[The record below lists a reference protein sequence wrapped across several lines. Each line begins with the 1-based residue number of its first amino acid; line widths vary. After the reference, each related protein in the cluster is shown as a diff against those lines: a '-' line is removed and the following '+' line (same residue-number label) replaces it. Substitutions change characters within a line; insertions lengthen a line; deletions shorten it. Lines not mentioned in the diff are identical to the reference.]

1 MFDSL
6 RSRLIVSL
14 VSLLTILALASG
26 LATLNTMKKDS
37 EQQARQV
44 LRVAAN
50 VFLQALENR
59 ASQLTNSV
67 SILAS
72 DFGFRRAVAT
82 AEQETILSVLENH
95 GGRVHAD
102 LVLLLSPS
110 GDLLASTSSDLNN
123 DNVKPLFL
131 QSKSNQSG
139 TVNDILVLAGSSY
152 QLVLVPVKAPQTI
165 AWVGMG
171 FSLNKQLA
179 EQIKGITDLDISF
192 TTNSDKGNQTLH
204 STLDSK
210 TQQSLLP
217 LLPSLVDTHQQPFS
231 SNEDQ
236 FLSLALALDQQQ
248 LLWAVLHYPSSR
260 WQESYQQIR
269 QQLLVIFGLSLT
281 LALLLAFVIARS
293 ITQPLRLLSHFA
305 SQIGQ
310 GLNTKDLPA
319 AKGEIGLLGNTLQK
333 MQLDIRSREAE
344 LLYQAEHDS
353 LTALKNRGAAERKLT
368 ELLPSENVG
377 LLLLNIK
384 NFRHINDALGFA
396 NGDSLLQQMAQRL
409 HQLQP
414 APLLAA
420 RLGGDEFLLLYTQH
434 FTEEQ
439 LEQFTRQ
446 LHSGYLLADSPL
458 SLKVSVGAYNI
469 APGSVHANDAI
480 RRLDIALSH
489 AKQQPGLLAFYQ
501 QGQDESHQR
510 ELTIL
515 RDLPAALQQNQLF
528 VVYQPKVDLAQRS
541 CSSAEALIRWVHP
554 ELGFVP
560 PDEFIKLAEHSGNI
574 ALVTE
579 WMLNTVVA
587 QLALWYQQ
595 GKKITVAVNL
605 SAHDLTNPQLPADI
619 AALLKVHNLPPAVL
633 ALEVTEGAVMQDPKR
648 VIQILSQLRDMGI
661 ELAIDDFGT
670 GQSSLA
676 YLKQLPVHE
685 VKIDRAFIKDIE
697 HNQDD
702 ALIVSATT
710 QLAHSLGLKVTAEGL
725 ENLAGLAKLQQYQ
738 CDKVQGYFFS
748 KPLTAEH
755 FSEWLQ
761 HFGQHSQQWFEQEV
775 SE

>member
-139 TVNDILVLAGSSY
+139 TVNDIQVLAGSSY

-439 LEQFTRQ
+439 LEQFIRQ
-446 LHSGYLLADSPL
+446 LHTGYLLADSPL

-619 AALLKVHNLPPAVL
+619 AALLKVHKLPPAVL

-775 SE
+775 SK

>member
-6 RSRLIVSL
+6 RSRLVVSL
-14 VSLLTILALASG
+14 LSLLTILALASG

-37 EQQARQV
+37 EQQVQQV
-44 LRVAAN
+44 LKVATN
-50 VFLQALENR
+50 VFLQALDTR
-59 ASQLTNSV
+59 ASQLTSSV

-95 GGRVHAD
+95 GSRVNAD
-102 LVLLLSPS
+102 LVLLLSPA
-110 GDLLASTSSDLNN
+110 GDLLASTSAELNN
-123 DNVKPLFL
+123 DDVKPVFL
-131 QSKSNQSG
+131 QSKGKQSG
-139 TVNDILVLAGSSY
+139 TVNDILVLAGHSY
-152 QLVLVPVKAPQTI
+152 QFVLVPVKAPQTI

-171 FSLNKQLA
+171 FTLNQQLA
-179 EQIKGITDLDISF
+179 QQIKGITDLDISF
-192 TTNSDKGNQTLH
+192 TTNSDRGNQTLH
-204 STLDSK
+204 STLDLH

-217 LLPSLVDTHQQPFS
+217 LLPSLVETRQQPFS
-231 SNEDQ
+231 TNDDQ
-236 FLSLALALDQQQ
+236 FLSLALPLDQQH

-260 WQESYQQIR
+260 WQESYQEIR
-269 QQLLVIFGLSLT
+269 QQLLAIFGLSLT
-281 LALLLAFVIARS
+281 LALILAFVIARS
-293 ITQPLRLLSHFA
+293 ITQPLRLLSNFA
-305 SQIGQ
+305 GQIGQ
-310 GLNTKDLPA
+310 GHTTAALPA
-319 AKGEIGLLGNTLQK
+319 AKGEIGLLGHTLQK
-333 MQLDIRSREAE
+333 MQQDIRSREAE

-353 LTALKNRGAAERKLT
+353 LTGLKNRGAAERKLAD
-368 ELLPSENVG
+368 LLPSTDVG

-409 HQLQP
+409 QQLSP
-414 APLLAA
+414 PPVLAA
-420 RLGGDEFLLLYTQH
+420 RLGGDEFLLLYNQH
-434 FTEEQ
+434 FSAAQ
-439 LEQFTRQ
+439 LEQLKQQ
-446 LHSGYLLADSPL
+446 LHSGYLLADSAL
-458 SLKVSVGAYNI
+458 SLKVSIGAYNI
-469 APGSVHANDAI
+469 SPGSVHANDAI
-480 RRLDIALSH
+480 RRLDIALNH
-489 AKQQPGLLAFYQ
+489 AKDQPGLVAFYQ

-528 VVYQPKVDLAQRS
+528 VVYQPKVDLQQQS
-541 CSSAEALIRWVHP
+541 CCSAEALIRWVHP

-560 PDEFIKLAEHSGNI
+560 PDEFIQLAEHAGTI

-579 WMLNTVVA
+579 WMLSTVIA
-587 QLALWYQQ
+587 QLSVWYRQN
-595 GKKITVAVNL
+595 KTIKVAVNL
-605 SAHDLTNPQLPADI
+605 SAHDLTNPQLPDDI
-619 AALLKVHNLPPAVL
+619 AALLKLHHLPASVL
-633 ALEVTEGAVMQDPKR
+633 ALEVTEGAVMQDPKQ
-648 VIQILSQLRDMGI
+648 VIQILTRLRNMGI

-725 ENLAGLAKLQQYQ
+725 ENLAGLAKLRQYQ
-738 CDKVQGYFFS
+738 CDTVQGYFFS
-748 KPLTAEH
+748 KPLTSEL

-761 HFGQHSQQWFEQEV
+761 QFSEKSPEWFEQE
-775 SE
+775 STS

>member
-6 RSRLIVSL
+6 RSRLVISL

-26 LATLNTMKKDS
+26 FATLNTMKKDS

-50 VFLQALENR
+50 VFLQALDNR

-95 GGRVHAD
+95 GSRVHAD
-102 LVLLLSPS
+102 LVLLLSPG
-110 GDLLASTSSDLNN
+110 GDLMASTSAELTSN
-123 DNVKPLFL
+123 DVKPVFL
-131 QSKSNQSG
+131 QSKGSQST
-139 TVNDILVLAGSSY
+139 TVNDILVLAGNSY

-192 TTNSDKGNQTLH
+192 TTNSSKTNQTLH
-204 STLDSK
+204 STLDLD
-210 TQQSLLP
+210 TQQNLLP
-217 LLPSLVDTHQQPFS
+217 VLPRLVDTQQQPFS
-231 SNEDQ
+231 SNEGQ

-248 LLWAVLHYPSSR
+248 LLWAVLHYPSAR
-260 WQESYQQIR
+260 WQESYQKIR
-269 QQLLVIFGLSLT
+269 QQLLGIFGLSLT
-281 LALLLAFVIARS
+281 LALTLAFVIARS
-293 ITQPLRLLSHFA
+293 ITQPLRLLSNFA

-310 GLNTKDLPA
+310 GVTAAALPA

-333 MQLDIRSREAE
+333 MQMDIRTREAE

-353 LTALKNRGAAERKLT
+353 LTGLKNRGAAERKLA
-368 ELLPSENVG
+368 ELLPFEDVG

-384 NFRHINDALGFA
+384 DFRHINDALGFA

-409 HQLQP
+409 EQLIP
-414 APLLAA
+414 APLQVA
-420 RLGGDEFLLLYTQH
+420 RLGGDEFLLLYNQH
-434 FTEEQ
+434 LSTAQ
-439 LEQFTRQ
+439 LEDLKLQ

-469 APGSVHANDAI
+469 TPGTVHANDAI
-480 RRLDIALSH
+480 RRLDIALNY
-489 AKQQPGLLAFYQ
+489 AKKQPALLAFYQ

-515 RDLPAALQQNQLF
+515 RDLPTALQQNQLF
-528 VVYQPKVDLAQRS
+528 VVYQPKVELAQQN
-541 CSSAEALIRWVHP
+541 CSSAEALIRWIHP

-574 ALVTE
+574 ALVTQ
-579 WMLNTVVA
+579 WMLSTVVA

-595 GKKITVAVNL
+595 GKHIKVAVNL
-605 SAHDLTNPQLPADI
+605 SANDLTNSNLPQEI
-619 AALLKVHNLPPAVL
+619 AALLKLYHLPSSVL
-633 ALEVTEGAVMQDPKR
+633 ALEVTEGAVMQDPKQ
-648 VIQILSQLRDMGI
+648 VIQILTQLRDMGI

-710 QLAHSLGLKVTAEGL
+710 QLAHGLGLKVTAEGL
-725 ENLAGLAKLQQYQ
+725 ENLAGLAKLQQYS

-748 KPLTAEH
+748 KPLTSEQ
-755 FSEWLQ
+755 FSQWLEQ
-761 HFGQHSQQWFEQEV
+761 FANTKDQWFD
-775 SE
+775 SESNG

>member
-6 RSRLIVSL
+6 RSRLVVSL

-26 LATLNTMKKDS
+26 LATLNAMKKDS
-37 EQQARQV
+37 EQQAQQV
-44 LRVAAN
+44 LKVAAN

-59 ASQLTNSV
+59 ADQLTNSV

-82 AEQETILSVLENH
+82 AEQETVLSVLENH
-95 GGRVHAD
+95 GSRVNAD
-102 LVLLLSPS
+102 LVLLLSPE
-110 GDLLASTSSDLNN
+110 GDLLTSTSTDL
-123 DNVKPLFL
+123 DSTDLKHVFL
-131 QSKSNQSG
+131 QNKVNQSS
-139 TVNDILVLAGSSY
+139 TVNDILVLAGNSY
-152 QLVLVPVKAPQTI
+152 QLVLVAVKAPQTI

-171 FSLNKQLA
+171 FSLNRELA
-179 EQIKGITDLDISF
+179 EQIKGITGLDISF
-192 TTNSDKGNQTLH
+192 TTNSDRGNQTLH
-204 STLDSK
+204 STLHPSI
-210 TQQSLLP
+210 QQSLLP
-217 LLPSLVDTHQQPFS
+217 LLPNLADTKQLPFS

-236 FLSLALALDQQQ
+236 FLSLALTLDQQQ
-248 LLWAVLHYPSSR
+248 LLWAVLHYPSAR
-260 WQESYQQIR
+260 WLESYQQTR
-269 QQLLVIFGLSLT
+269 HQLLFIFGVSLT
-281 LALLLAFVIARS
+281 LALLLAFFIARS
-293 ITQPLRLLSHFA
+293 ISQPLRLLSDFA

-310 GLNTKDLPA
+310 GLNTTELPL
-319 AKGEIGLLGNTLQK
+319 AKGEIGVLGNTLQK

-344 LLYQAEHDS
+344 LLFQAEHDS
-353 LTALKNRGAAERKLT
+353 LTGLKNRGAAERKMA
-368 ELLPSENVG
+368 ELLSTEHVA

-409 HQLQP
+409 HQLSP
-414 APLLAA
+414 KPLLAA
-420 RLGGDEFLLLYTQH
+420 RLGGDEFLLLYSQYLSAM
-434 FTEEQ
+434 Q
-439 LEQFTRQ
+439 LEQLQQQ

-458 SLKVSVGAYNI
+458 SLKTSIGAYNI
-469 APGSVHANDAI
+469 EPGSVHANDAI

-515 RDLPAALQQNQLF
+515 RDLPGALQQNQLF
-528 VVYQPKVDLAQRS
+528 VMYQPKVDLRERK
-541 CSSAEALIRWVHP
+541 CSSAEALIRWIHP

-579 WMLNTVVA
+579 WILTTVVS

-595 GKKITVAVNL
+595 GRAITVAINL
-605 SAHDLTNPQLPADI
+605 SAHDLTNPQLPTHI
-619 AALLKVHNLPPAVL
+619 ATLLKRYQLPASVL
-633 ALEVTEGAVMQDPKR
+633 ALEVTEGAVMQDPKQ
-648 VIQILSQLRDMGI
+648 VIQILTELRAMGI

-725 ENLAGLAKLQQYQ
+725 ENFAGLALLQRYH

-761 HFGQHSQQWFEQEV
+761 QFSKQSPQWFEQEI
-775 SE
+775 SQ

>member
-131 QSKSNQSG
+131 QSKGNQSG

-439 LEQFTRQ
+439 LEQFARQ

-528 VVYQPKVDLAQRS
+528 VVYQPKVELAQRS
-541 CSSAEALIRWVHP
+541 CSSAEALIRWIHP

-619 AALLKVHNLPPAVL
+619 AALLKVHSLPPAVL

>member
-82 AEQETILSVLENH
+82 VEQETILSVLENH

-217 LLPSLVDTHQQPFS
+217 LLPSLVDTRQQPFS
-231 SNEDQ
+231 SNEDR

-310 GLNTKDLPA
+310 GVNTKDLPA

-353 LTALKNRGAAERKLT
+353 LTALKNRGAAERKLA

-439 LEQFTRQ
+439 LEQFIRQ
-446 LHSGYLLADSPL
+446 LHTGYLLADSPL

-702 ALIVSATT
+702 ALIVSATS

>member
-6 RSRLIVSL
+6 RSRLVISL
-14 VSLLTILALASG
+14 VSLLTVLALASG
-26 LATLNTMKKDS
+26 FATLNTMKKDS

-50 VFLQALENR
+50 VFLQALDNR

-102 LVLLLSPS
+102 LVLLLSPG
-110 GDLLASTSSDLNN
+110 GDLLASTSSDLTN
-123 DNVKPLFL
+123 DDVKPVFL
-131 QSKSNQSG
+131 QSKGSQSS
-139 TVNDILVLAGSSY
+139 TVNDILVLAGNSY

-192 TTNSDKGNQTLH
+192 TTNNSKTNQTLH
-204 STLDSK
+204 STLDSE
-210 TQQSLLP
+210 TQQNLLP
-217 LLPSLVDTHQQPFS
+217 LLPRLIDTQQQPFS
-231 SNEDQ
+231 TNEEQ

-248 LLWAVLHYPSSR
+248 LLWAVLHYPSAR
-260 WQESYQQIR
+260 WQESYQKIR

-281 LALLLAFVIARS
+281 LALILAFVIARS
-293 ITQPLRLLSHFA
+293 ITQPLRLLSNFA

-310 GLNTKDLPA
+310 GLTAADLPA
-319 AKGEIGLLGNTLQK
+319 AKGEIGVLGHTLQK
-333 MQLDIRSREAE
+333 MQLDIRTREAE

-353 LTALKNRGAAERKLT
+353 LTGLKNRGAAERTLA
-368 ELLPSENVG
+368 ELLPAEDVG
-377 LLLLNIK
+377 LVLLNIK
-384 NFRHINDALGFA
+384 DFRHINDSLGFA

-409 HQLQP
+409 EQLHPQ
-414 APLLAA
+414 PLLAA
-420 RLGGDEFLLLYTQH
+420 RLGGDEFLLLYNQH
-434 FTEEQ
+434 LSTTE
-439 LEQFTRQ
+439 LEDLKLQ

-458 SLKVSVGAYNI
+458 SLRVSVGAYNI
-469 APGSVHANDAI
+469 APGTVHANDAI
-480 RRLDIALSH
+480 RRLDIALNH
-489 AKQQPGLLAFYQ
+489 ARQQPALLAFYQ

-515 RDLPAALQQNQLF
+515 RDLPSALQQNQLF
-528 VVYQPKVDLAQRS
+528 VVYQPKVELDQRV
-541 CSSAEALIRWVHP
+541 CNSAEALIRWIHP

-574 ALVTE
+574 ALVTQ
-579 WMLNTVVA
+579 WMLKTVVA
-587 QLALWYQQ
+587 QLALWYQK
-595 GKKITVAVNL
+595 GREVKVAVNL
-605 SAHDLTNPQLPADI
+605 SANDLTNPNLPQEI
-619 AALLKVHNLPPAVL
+619 AALLQLYHLPSCVL
-633 ALEVTEGAVMQDPKR
+633 ALEVTEGAVMQDPKQ
-648 VIQILSQLRDMGI
+648 VIQILTQLRDMGI

-710 QLAHSLGLKVTAEGL
+710 QLAHGLGLKVTAEGL
-725 ENLAGLAKLQQYQ
+725 ENLAGLAKLQQYK

-748 KPLTAEH
+748 KPLTSEQ
-755 FSEWLQ
+755 FSQWLDK
-761 HFGQHSQQWFEQEV
+761 FATTKDQWFE
-775 SE
+775 SETNG

>member
-6 RSRLIVSL
+6 RSRLVISL
-14 VSLLTILALASG
+14 VSLLTVLALASG
-26 LATLNTMKKDS
+26 FATLNTMKKDS

-50 VFLQALENR
+50 VFLQALDNR

-102 LVLLLSPS
+102 LVLLLSPG
-110 GDLLASTSSDLNN
+110 GDLLASTSSDLTN
-123 DNVKPLFL
+123 DDVKPVFL
-131 QSKSNQSG
+131 QSKGSQSS
-139 TVNDILVLAGSSY
+139 TVNDILVLAGNSY

-192 TTNSDKGNQTLH
+192 TTNNSKTNQTLH
-204 STLDSK
+204 STLDSE
-210 TQQSLLP
+210 TQQNLLP
-217 LLPSLVDTHQQPFS
+217 LLPRLIDTQQQPFS
-231 SNEDQ
+231 TNEDQ

-248 LLWAVLHYPSSR
+248 LLWAVLHYPSAR
-260 WQESYQQIR
+260 WQESYQKIR

-281 LALLLAFVIARS
+281 LALILAFVIARS

-310 GLNTKDLPA
+310 GLTAAVLPA
-319 AKGEIGLLGNTLQK
+319 AKGEIGVLGHTLQK
-333 MQLDIRSREAE
+333 MQLDIRTREAE

-353 LTALKNRGAAERKLT
+353 LTGLKNRGAAERTLA
-368 ELLPSENVG
+368 ELLPSEDVG
-377 LLLLNIK
+377 LVLLNIK
-384 NFRHINDALGFA
+384 DFRHINDSLGFA

-409 HQLQP
+409 EQLHPQ
-414 APLLAA
+414 PLLAA
-420 RLGGDEFLLLYTQH
+420 RLGGDEFLLLYNQH
-434 FTEEQ
+434 LSTTE
-439 LEQFTRQ
+439 LEDLKLQ

-458 SLKVSVGAYNI
+458 SLRVSVGAYNI
-469 APGSVHANDAI
+469 APGTVHANDAI
-480 RRLDIALSH
+480 RRLDIALNH
-489 AKQQPGLLAFYQ
+489 AKQQPALLAFYQ

-515 RDLPAALQQNQLF
+515 RDLPSALQQNQLF
-528 VVYQPKVDLAQRS
+528 VVYQPKVELGQRS
-541 CSSAEALIRWVHP
+541 CSSAEALIRWIHP

-574 ALVTE
+574 ALVTQ
-579 WMLNTVVA
+579 WMLKTVVT

-595 GKKITVAVNL
+595 GKEVKVAVNL
-605 SAHDLTNPQLPADI
+605 SANDLTNPNLPREI
-619 AALLKVHNLPPAVL
+619 AALLKFHHLPSSVL
-633 ALEVTEGAVMQDPKR
+633 ALEVTEGAVMQDPKQ
-648 VIQILSQLRDMGI
+648 VIQILTQLRDMGI

-710 QLAHSLGLKVTAEGL
+710 QLAHGLGLKVTAEGL
-725 ENLAGLAKLQQYQ
+725 ENLAGLAKLQQYS

-748 KPLTAEH
+748 KPLTSEQ
-755 FSEWLQ
+755 FSQWLDK
-761 HFGQHSQQWFEQEV
+761 FATIKDQWFE
-775 SE
+775 SETNG

>member
-82 AEQETILSVLENH
+82 VEQETILSVLENH

-210 TQQSLLP
+210 IQQSLLP
-217 LLPSLVDTHQQPFS
+217 LLPSLVDTRQQPFS

-310 GLNTKDLPA
+310 GVNTKDLPA

-353 LTALKNRGAAERKLT
+353 LTALKNRGAAERKLA

-439 LEQFTRQ
+439 LEQFIRQ
-446 LHSGYLLADSPL
+446 LHTGYLLADSPL

-702 ALIVSATT
+702 ALIVSATS

>member
-6 RSRLIVSL
+6 RSRLVVSL

-26 LATLNTMKKDS
+26 LATLRTMKKDS
-37 EQQARQV
+37 EYQAQQV

-59 ASQLTNSV
+59 ASQLTSSV

-95 GGRVHAD
+95 GSRVHAD
-102 LVLLLSPS
+102 LVVLLSPG
-110 GDLLASTSSDLNN
+110 GDLLASTSSDLTN
-123 DNVKPLFL
+123 DDVKPVFL
-131 QSKSNQSG
+131 QSKGNQSS
-139 TVNDILVLAGSSY
+139 TVNDILVLAGNSY

-204 STLDSK
+204 STLDSI
-210 TQQSLLP
+210 TQQS
-217 LLPSLVDTHQQPFS
+217 LLPSLVDTNQQPFS

-293 ITQPLRLLSHFA
+293 ITQPLHLLSNFA

-310 GLNTKDLPA
+310 GLTAVKLPESR
-319 AKGEIGLLGNTLQK
+319 GEIGLLGNTLQK
-333 MQLDIRSREAE
+333 MQLDIRNREAE

-353 LTALKNRGAAERKLT
+353 LTGLKNRGAAERKLA
-368 ELLPSENVG
+368 ELLPSEDVG

-414 APLLAA
+414 LPLLAA
-420 RLGGDEFLLLYTQH
+420 RLGGDEFLLLYNQH
-434 FTEEQ
+434 FSAMQ
-439 LEQFTRQ
+439 LEQLKVQ
-446 LHSGYLLADSPL
+446 LHSGYLLADSSL
-458 SLKVSVGAYNI
+458 SLKVSIGAYNI
-469 APGSVHANDAI
+469 APGTVHANDAI
-480 RRLDIALSH
+480 RRLDIALNH
-489 AKQQPGLLAFYQ
+489 AKQQPGLVAFYQ

-528 VVYQPKVDLAQRS
+528 VVYQPKVELSQRS
-541 CSSAEALIRWVHP
+541 CSSAEALIRWIHP

-579 WMLNTVVA
+579 WILNTVVA

-605 SAHDLTNPQLPADI
+605 SAHDLTNPQLPSDI
-619 AALLKVHNLPPAVL
+619 ASLLKLYNLPSSVL
-633 ALEVTEGAVMQDPKR
+633 ALEVTEGAVMQDPKQ
-648 VIQILSQLRDMGI
+648 VIQILTQLRDMGI

-702 ALIVSATT
+702 ALIVGATT

-725 ENLAGLAKLQQYQ
+725 ENLAGLAKLQHYQ

-748 KPLTAEH
+748 KPLTCEQFSAWIEQFAEKS
-755 FSEWLQ
+755 SE
-761 HFGQHSQQWFEQEV
+761 WFEQEI
-775 SE
+775 SS

>member
-6 RSRLIVSL
+6 RSRLIISL

-26 LATLNTMKKDS
+26 FATLNTMKKDS
-37 EQQARQV
+37 EQQAQQV
-44 LRVAAN
+44 LKVAAN
-50 VFLQALENR
+50 VFLQALDNR
-59 ASQLTNSV
+59 ASQLTSSV

-95 GGRVHAD
+95 GSRVAAD

-110 GDLLASTSSDLNN
+110 GDLLASTSADLSNA
-123 DNVKPLFL
+123 DVKPVFL
-131 QSKSNQSG
+131 QSKGNQST
-139 TVNDILVLAGSSY
+139 TVNDILVLAGNSY

-192 TTNSDKGNQTLH
+192 TTSTDRGNQALH
-204 STLDSK
+204 STLRET

-217 LLPSLVDTHQQPFS
+217 MLPSLVETKQQPFS
-231 SNEDQ
+231 SNEGE
-236 FLSLALALDQQQ
+236 FLSLALPLDKQQQ
-248 LLWAVLHYPSSR
+248 LWAVLHYPSAR

-281 LALLLAFVIARS
+281 LALLFAFVIARS
-293 ITQPLRLLSHFA
+293 ITQPLRSLSEFA
-305 SQIGQ
+305 RKIGQ
-310 GLNTKDLPA
+310 GLTASDVPK
-319 AKGEIGLLGNTLQK
+319 AKGEIGLLGSTLQK

-353 LTALKNRGAAERKLT
+353 LTGLKNRGAAERKLA
-368 ELLPSENVG
+368 ELLATEDVG

-409 HQLQP
+409 LQLSP
-414 APLLAA
+414 RPLLVA
-420 RLGGDEFLLLYTQH
+420 RLGGDEFLLLYNRH
-434 FTEEQ
+434 FSDLQ
-439 LEQFTRQ
+439 LEELKQQ

-469 APGSVHANDAI
+469 APETVHANDAI
-480 RRLDIALSH
+480 RRLDIALNH
-489 AKQQPGLLAFYQ
+489 AKNQPGLVAFYQ

-510 ELTIL
+510 ELIIL
-515 RDLPAALQQNQLF
+515 RDLPTALQQNQLF
-528 VVYQPKVDLAQRS
+528 VVYQPKVELSQRR
-541 CSSAEALIRWVHP
+541 CNSAEALIRWVHP

-560 PDEFIKLAEHSGNI
+560 PDEFIKLAEHAGNI

-579 WMLNTVVA
+579 WMLTTVVA

-595 GKKITVAVNL
+595 GQQIKVAVNL
-605 SAHDLTNPQLPADI
+605 SAHDLTNPALPADI
-619 AALLKVHNLPPAVL
+619 AALLKRYDVPASVL

-648 VIQILSQLRDMGI
+648 VIQILTQLRDMGI

-697 HNQDD
+697 HNEDD

-710 QLAHSLGLKVTAEGL
+710 QLAHGLGLKVTAEGL
-725 ENLAGLAKLQQYQ
+725 ENMPGLAKLQQYH
-738 CDKVQGYFFS
+738 CDKVQGYYFS
-748 KPLTAEH
+748 KPLTSEH
-755 FSEWLQ
+755 FSQWL
-761 HFGQHSQQWFEQEV
+761 SQFEQQNAQWFEQEV
-775 SE
+775 RL

>member
-6 RSRLIVSL
+6 RSRLVVSL

-26 LATLNTMKKDS
+26 LATLNAMKKDS
-37 EQQARQV
+37 EQQAQQV

-95 GGRVHAD
+95 GSRVQAD
-102 LVLLLSPS
+102 LVLLLSPA
-110 GDLLASTSSDLNN
+110 GDLLASTSPDL
-123 DNVKPLFL
+123 DSADVKPVFV
-131 QSKSNQSG
+131 QSKGNQA
-139 TVNDILVLAGSSY
+139 TTLNDILVLAGNSY

-192 TTNSDKGNQTLH
+192 TTNSDRGNQTLH
-204 STLDSK
+204 STLLPA

-217 LLPSLVDTHQQPFS
+217 MLPNLAETQRQPFS

-236 FLSLALALDQQQ
+236 FLSLALALDKQQ

-293 ITQPLRLLSHFA
+293 ITRPLQLLSSFA

-310 GLNTKDLPA
+310 GVTTADLPQ
-319 AKGEIGLLGNTLQK
+319 AKGEIGLLGSTLQK

-344 LLYQAEHDS
+344 LLFQAEHDS
-353 LTALKNRGAAERKLT
+353 LTGLKNRGAAERRLT

-409 HQLQP
+409 YQLSP

-420 RLGGDEFLLLYTQH
+420 RLGGDEFLLLYNQHISATQLD
-434 FTEEQ
+434 E
-439 LEQFTRQ
+439 LKLQ

-469 APGSVHANDAI
+469 APGSVHANDAL

-489 AKQQPGLLAFYQ
+489 AKQQPDMVAFYQ

-515 RDLPAALQQNQLF
+515 RDLPSALQQNQLF
-528 VVYQPKVDLAQRS
+528 VVYQPKVELALRR
-541 CSSAEALIRWVHP
+541 CSSAEALIRWIHP

-574 ALVTE
+574 AQVTE
-579 WMLNTVVA
+579 WMLHTVVA

-595 GKKITVAVNL
+595 GKPITVAVNL
-605 SAHDLTNPQLPADI
+605 SAHDLTNPELPENI
-619 AALLKVHNLPPAVL
+619 AALLKRYNLPSSVL
-633 ALEVTEGAVMQDPKR
+633 ALEVTEGAVMQDPKQ
-648 VIQILSQLRDMGI
+648 VIQILTQLRDMGI

-748 KPLTAEH
+748 KPLTSEV
-755 FSEWLQ
+755 FGEWLQ
-761 HFGQHSQQWFEQEV
+761 QFSEKSPDWFEQE
-775 SE
+775 SNQ

>member
-131 QSKSNQSG
+131 QSKGNQSG

-439 LEQFTRQ
+439 LEQFARQ

-528 VVYQPKVDLAQRS
+528 VVYQPKVELAQRS
-541 CSSAEALIRWVHP
+541 CSSAEALIRWIHP

>member
-82 AEQETILSVLENH
+82 VEQETILSVLENH

-123 DNVKPLFL
+123 HNVKPLFL

-217 LLPSLVDTHQQPFS
+217 LLPSLVDTRQQPFS
-231 SNEDQ
+231 SNEDR

-310 GLNTKDLPA
+310 GVNTKDLPA

-353 LTALKNRGAAERKLT
+353 LTALKNRGAAERKLA

-439 LEQFTRQ
+439 LEQFIRQ
-446 LHSGYLLADSPL
+446 LHTGYLLADSPL

-541 CSSAEALIRWVHP
+541 CSSAEALIRWIHP

-605 SAHDLTNPQLPADI
+605 SAHDLTNPQLPAYI

-702 ALIVSATT
+702 ALIVSATS

-738 CDKVQGYFFS
+738 CDKIQGYFFS

>member
-6 RSRLIVSL
+6 RSRLVISL
-14 VSLLTILALASG
+14 VSLLTVLALASG
-26 LATLNTMKKDS
+26 LATLNAMKKDS
-37 EQQARQV
+37 EQQAQQV

-95 GGRVHAD
+95 GSRVNAD
-102 LVLLLSPS
+102 LVLLLSPD
-110 GDLLASTSSDLNN
+110 GDLLASTSTDL
-123 DNVKPLFL
+123 DSTDVKPVFL
-131 QSKSNQSG
+131 QNKVNQSS
-139 TVNDILVLAGSSY
+139 TLNDILVLAGNSY

-171 FSLNKQLA
+171 FSLNKELA
-179 EQIKGITDLDISF
+179 EQIKGITGLDISF
-192 TTNSDKGNQTLH
+192 TTNSDRGNQTLH
-204 STLDSK
+204 STLHPA

-217 LLPSLVDTHQQPFS
+217 LLPNLADTAQQPFS
-231 SNEDQ
+231 SNEDE

-248 LLWAVLHYPSSR
+248 MLWAVLHYPSAR

-269 QQLLVIFGLSLT
+269 HQLLFIFGVSLT

-293 ITQPLRLLSHFA
+293 ITQPLRLLSDFA

-310 GLNTKDLPA
+310 GLTTADVPA
-319 AKGEIGLLGNTLQK
+319 AKGEIGVLGNTLQK

-353 LTALKNRGAAERKLT
+353 LTALKNRGAAERKLA
-368 ELLPSENVG
+368 ELLPIEDVG

-396 NGDSLLQQMAQRL
+396 NGDSLLQQMAYRL
-409 HQLQP
+409 AQLTP
-414 APLLAA
+414 TPLLAA
-420 RLGGDEFLLLYTQH
+420 RLGGDEFLLLYNQH
-434 FTEEQ
+434 LNASQVEE
-439 LEQFTRQ
+439 LRLQ

-489 AKQQPGLLAFYQ
+489 AKQLPGMLAFYQ

-528 VVYQPKVDLAQRS
+528 VVYQPKVELGQRK

-579 WMLNTVVA
+579 WILNTVAA

-595 GKKITVAVNL
+595 GKHITVAVNL

-619 AALLKVHNLPPAVL
+619 AALLERYQLPSSVL
-633 ALEVTEGAVMQDPKR
+633 ALEVTEGAVMQDPKQ
-648 VIQILSQLRDMGI
+648 VIQILTELRAMGI

-725 ENLAGLAKLQQYQ
+725 ENRAGLAKLQQYH

-748 KPLTAEH
+748 KPLTCEH

-761 HFGQHSQQWFEQEV
+761 QFEEQNQQWFEQEI
-775 SE
+775 SQ

>member
-6 RSRLIVSL
+6 RSRLVVSL
-14 VSLLTILALASG
+14 ISLLTILALASG
-26 LATLNTMKKDS
+26 LATLSTMKKDS
-37 EQQARQV
+37 EQQAQQV
-44 LRVAAN
+44 LKVAAN
-50 VFLQALENR
+50 VFLQALDNR
-59 ASQLTNSV
+59 ASQLSSSV

-95 GGRVHAD
+95 GSRVNAD
-102 LVLLLSPS
+102 LVLLLSPA
-110 GDLLASTSSDLNN
+110 GDLLASTSPDLNN
-123 DNVKPLFL
+123 DDVKSVFL
-131 QSKSNQSG
+131 QSKGNQSG
-139 TVNDILVLAGSSY
+139 TVNDILVLAGNSY
-152 QLVLVPVKAPQTI
+152 QFVLVPVKAPQTI

-192 TTNSDKGNQTLH
+192 TTNGDRGNQTLH
-204 STLDSK
+204 STLDTD

-217 LLPSLVDTHQQPFS
+217 LLPSLVETRQQPFS
-231 SNEDQ
+231 SNEDK
-236 FLSLALALDQQQ
+236 FLSLALALDKQQ

-260 WQESYQQIR
+260 WQESYQDIR
-269 QQLLVIFGLSLT
+269 QQLLGIFGFSLT

-293 ITQPLRLLSHFA
+293 ITQPLRLLSNFA

-310 GLNTKDLPA
+310 GQTTADLPE
-319 AKGEIGLLGNTLQK
+319 AKGEIGVLGNTLYK
-333 MQLDIRSREAE
+333 MQQDIRSREAE

-353 LTALKNRGAAERKLT
+353 LTGLKNRGAAERRLA
-368 ELLPSENVG
+368 ELLPSANVG

-396 NGDSLLQQMAQRL
+396 NGNSLLQQMAQRL
-409 HQLQP
+409 HQLNP
-414 APLLAA
+414 TPVLAA
-420 RLGGDEFLLLYTQH
+420 RLGGDEFLLLYTH
-434 FTEEQ
+434 YFSAEQ
-439 LEQFTRQ
+439 LEQLKLQ

-458 SLKVSVGAYNI
+458 SLKVTIGAYNI
-469 APGSVHANDAI
+469 SPGSVHANDAI
-480 RRLDIALSH
+480 RRLDIALNH
-489 AKQQPGLLAFYQ
+489 AKDQPGLVAFYQ

-528 VVYQPKVDLAQRS
+528 VVYQPKVDLQQQS
-541 CSSAEALIRWVHP
+541 CHSAEALIRWVHP

-560 PDEFIKLAEHSGNI
+560 PDEFIKLAEHAGNI

-579 WMLNTVVA
+579 WMLNTVIA

-595 GKKITVAVNL
+595 GKRIKVAVNL

-619 AALLKVHNLPPAVL
+619 AALLQRYHLPSSVL
-633 ALEVTEGAVMQDPKR
+633 ALEVTEGAVMQDPKQ
-648 VIQILSQLRDMGI
+648 VIQILTQLRDMGI

-748 KPLTAEH
+748 KPLTSEV
-755 FSEWLQ
+755 FGEWLQ
-761 HFGQHSQQWFEQEV
+761 QFSEKSPDWFEQE
-775 SE
+775 SNQ

>member
-6 RSRLIVSL
+6 RSRLVVSL

-26 LATLNTMKKDS
+26 FATLRTMKKDS
-37 EQQARQV
+37 EDQAQQA

-50 VFLQALENR
+50 VFLQALEDR
-59 ASQLTNSV
+59 AGQLTNSV

-95 GGRVHAD
+95 GSRVHAD

-110 GDLLASTSSDLNN
+110 GDLLASTSTDLTNK
-123 DNVKPLFL
+123 DVKPVFL
-131 QSKSNQSG
+131 QSKGSQSS
-139 TVNDILVLAGSSY
+139 TVNDILVLAGNSY

-192 TTNSDKGNQTLH
+192 TTNSDRGNQTLH
-204 STLDSK
+204 STLDSQ

-217 LLPSLVDTHQQPFS
+217 LLPSLVETKQQPFS

-293 ITQPLRLLSHFA
+293 ITQPLRLLSNFA

-310 GLNTKDLPA
+310 GLATAALPA

-333 MQLDIRSREAE
+333 MQLDIRNREAE

-353 LTALKNRGAAERKLT
+353 LTGLKTRGAAERKLA
-368 ELLPSENVG
+368 ELLPTEDVG

-396 NGDSLLQQMAQRL
+396 NGDALLQQMAQRL
-409 HQLQP
+409 AQLQP
-414 APLLAA
+414 EPLLAA
-420 RLGGDEFLLLYTQH
+420 RLGGDEFLLLYNQH
-434 FTEEQ
+434 FSAVHLEQ
-439 LEQFTRQ
+439 LKQQ
-446 LHSGYLLADSPL
+446 LHSGYLLADSSL

-469 APGSVHANDAI
+469 APGTVHANDAI
-480 RRLDIALSH
+480 RRLDIALNH
-489 AKQQPGLLAFYQ
+489 ARQQPGLVAFYQ

-515 RDLPAALQQNQLF
+515 RDLPGALQQNQLF
-528 VVYQPKVDLAQRS
+528 VVYQPKVELGRKS
-541 CSSAEALIRWVHP
+541 CHSAEALIRWVHP

-619 AALLKVHNLPPAVL
+619 AALLQLYHLPSSAL

-648 VIQILSQLRDMGI
+648 VIQILTQLRDMGI

-725 ENLAGLAKLQQYQ
+725 ENLAGLAKLQHYQ

-748 KPLTAEH
+748 KPLTSEL
-755 FSEWLQ
+755 FTEWLQ
-761 HFGQHSQQWFEQEV
+761 QFADKSPEWFEQEADV
-775 SE
+775 

>member
-131 QSKSNQSG
+131 QSKGNQSG

-439 LEQFTRQ
+439 LEQFARQ

-528 VVYQPKVDLAQRS
+528 VVYQPKVELAQRS
-541 CSSAEALIRWVHP
+541 CSSAEALIRWIHP

-574 ALVTE
+574 TLVTE

-619 AALLKVHNLPPAVL
+619 AALLKVHSLPPAVL

>member
-6 RSRLIVSL
+6 RSRLVISL
-14 VSLLTILALASG
+14 ISLLTILALASG
-26 LATLNTMKKDS
+26 LATLSTMKKDS
-37 EQQARQV
+37 EYQAQQV

-95 GGRVHAD
+95 GSRVHAD
-102 LVLLLSPS
+102 LVLLLSPA
-110 GDLLASTSSDLNN
+110 GDLLASTSADLTN
-123 DNVKPLFL
+123 DDVKPVFL
-131 QSKSNQSG
+131 QSKGNQSS
-139 TVNDILVLAGSSY
+139 TVNDILVLAGNSY

-192 TTNSDKGNQTLH
+192 TTNSDRGNQTLH
-204 STLDSK
+204 STLDTS

-217 LLPSLVDTHQQPFS
+217 LLPSLVDTNQQPFS
-231 SNEDQ
+231 SNEAQ

-293 ITQPLRLLSHFA
+293 ITQPLRLLSNFA

-310 GLNTKDLPA
+310 GITAVNLPE

-333 MQLDIRSREAE
+333 MQLDIRNREAE

-353 LTALKNRGAAERKLT
+353 LTGLKNRGAAERKLA
-368 ELLPSENVG
+368 ELLPSEDVG

-409 HQLQP
+409 HQLHP

-420 RLGGDEFLLLYTQH
+420 RLGGDEFLLLYNQH
-434 FTEEQ
+434 FSAGQ
-439 LEQFTRQ
+439 LEQLKLQ

-458 SLKVSVGAYNI
+458 SLKVSIGAYNI
-469 APGSVHANDAI
+469 SPATVHANDAI
-480 RRLDIALSH
+480 RRLDIALNH
-489 AKQQPGLLAFYQ
+489 AKQQPGLVAFYQ

-515 RDLPAALQQNQLF
+515 RDLPSALQQNQLF
-528 VVYQPKVDLAQRS
+528 VVYQPKVELDQKS
-541 CSSAEALIRWVHP
+541 CSSAEALIRWIHP

-595 GKKITVAVNL
+595 GKRITVAVNL
-605 SAHDLTNPQLPADI
+605 SAHDLTNPQLPEDI
-619 AALLKVHNLPPAVL
+619 ASLLKLYNLPSSVL

-648 VIQILSQLRDMGI
+648 VIQILTQLRDMGI

-702 ALIVSATT
+702 ALIVGATT

-748 KPLTAEH
+748 KPLTSEH
-755 FSEWLQ
+755 FSAWLEQ
-761 HFGQHSQQWFEQEV
+761 FAEKNSEWFEQE
-775 SE
+775 SSS

>member
-6 RSRLIVSL
+6 RSRLVVSL

-26 LATLNTMKKDS
+26 FATLNAMKKDS
-37 EQQARQV
+37 QQQAQQV

-59 ASQLTNSV
+59 ASQLSSSV

-95 GGRVHAD
+95 GSRVNAD
-102 LVLLLSPS
+102 LVLLLSPA
-110 GDLLASTSSDLNN
+110 GDLLTSTSAELENAD
-123 DNVKPLFL
+123 VKPVFL
-131 QSKSNQSG
+131 QSKGKQSG
-139 TVNDILVLAGSSY
+139 TVNDILVLAGNSY
-152 QLVLVPVKAPQTI
+152 QLVLVPVRAPQVI

-171 FSLNKQLA
+171 FSLNKDLA
-179 EQIKGITDLDISF
+179 EQIKGITGLDISF
-192 TTNSDKGNQTLH
+192 TTNSDRANQTLH
-204 STLDSK
+204 STLAAEI
-210 TQQSLLP
+210 QQSLLP
-217 LLPSLVDTHQQPFS
+217 LLPNLADTAQQPFS
-231 SNEDQ
+231 SSDNQ

-281 LALLLAFVIARS
+281 LALLLAFVIAGS
-293 ITQPLRLLSHFA
+293 ITKPLKLLSNFA
-305 SQIGQ
+305 SLIGQ
-310 GLNTKDLPA
+310 GLTAPALPSA
-319 AKGEIGLLGNTLQK
+319 RGEIGLLGNTLQK

-353 LTALKNRGAAERKLT
+353 LTGLKNRGAAERHLAD
-368 ELLPSENVG
+368 LIQHQRVC

-409 HQLQP
+409 QQLLP
-414 APLLAA
+414 KPLLVA
-420 RLGGDEFLLLYTQH
+420 RLGGDEFLVLYGNALSETDLAQVKTQL
-434 FTEEQ
+434 Q
-439 LEQFTRQ
+439 
-446 LHSGYLLADSPL
+446 SGYLLADSPL
-458 SLKVSVGAYNI
+458 SLQLSIGAYNI
-469 APGSVHANDAI
+469 EPETVHANDAI

-489 AKQQPGLLAFYQ
+489 AKQQPDLLAFYQ

-515 RDLPAALQQNQLF
+515 RDLPEALRQNQMF
-528 VVYQPKVDLAQRS
+528 VVYQPKVDLQKQR
-541 CSSAEALIRWVHP
+541 CHSAEALIRWVHP

-574 ALVTE
+574 GLVTD
-579 WMLNTVVA
+579 WMLNSVA
-587 QLALWYQQ
+587 QQLQLWLQHDLTV
-595 GKKITVAVNL
+595 KVAVNL
-605 SAHDLTNPQLPADI
+605 SAHDLSNPQLPEQI
-619 AALLKVHNLPPAVL
+619 AELLRLYQLPVTAL

-648 VIQILSQLRDMGI
+648 VIQIMTRLRDMGI

-697 HNQDD
+697 HNADD

-748 KPLTAEH
+748 KPLTAEQ
-755 FSEWLQ
+755 FSHWFVQFPEK
-761 HFGQHSQQWFEQEV
+761 SPAWFEQEV
-775 SE
+775 SQ

>member
-6 RSRLIVSL
+6 RSRLVISL
-14 VSLLTILALASG
+14 VSLLTVLALASG
-26 LATLNTMKKDS
+26 FATLNTMKKDS

-50 VFLQALENR
+50 VFLQALDNR

-102 LVLLLSPS
+102 LVLLLSPG
-110 GDLLASTSSDLNN
+110 GDLLASTSSDLTN
-123 DNVKPLFL
+123 DDVKPVFL
-131 QSKSNQSG
+131 QSKGSQSS
-139 TVNDILVLAGSSY
+139 TVNDILVLAGNSY

-192 TTNSDKGNQTLH
+192 TTNNSKTNQTLH
-204 STLDSK
+204 STLDTE
-210 TQQSLLP
+210 TQQNLLP
-217 LLPSLVDTHQQPFS
+217 LLPRLIDTQQQPFS
-231 SNEDQ
+231 TNEDQ

-248 LLWAVLHYPSSR
+248 LLWAVLHYPSAR
-260 WQESYQQIR
+260 WQESYQKIR

-281 LALLLAFVIARS
+281 LALILAFVIARS

-310 GLNTKDLPA
+310 GLTAAVLPA
-319 AKGEIGLLGNTLQK
+319 AKGEIGVLGNTLQK
-333 MQLDIRSREAE
+333 MQLDIRTREAE

-353 LTALKNRGAAERKLT
+353 LTGLKNRGAAERTLA
-368 ELLPSENVG
+368 ELLPAEDVG
-377 LLLLNIK
+377 LVLLNIK
-384 NFRHINDALGFA
+384 DFRHINDSLGFA

-409 HQLQP
+409 EQLHPQ
-414 APLLAA
+414 PLLAA
-420 RLGGDEFLLLYTQH
+420 RLGGDEFLLLYNQH
-434 FTEEQ
+434 LSTTE
-439 LEQFTRQ
+439 LEDLKLQ

-458 SLKVSVGAYNI
+458 SLRVSVGAYNI
-469 APGSVHANDAI
+469 APGTVHANDAI
-480 RRLDIALSH
+480 RRLDIALNH
-489 AKQQPGLLAFYQ
+489 AKQQPALLAFYQ

-515 RDLPAALQQNQLF
+515 RDLPSALQQNQLF
-528 VVYQPKVDLAQRS
+528 VVYQPKVELGQRS
-541 CSSAEALIRWVHP
+541 CSSAEALIRWIHP

-574 ALVTE
+574 ALVTQ
-579 WMLNTVVA
+579 WMLKTVVT
-587 QLALWYQQ
+587 QLALWYQK
-595 GKKITVAVNL
+595 GREVKVAVNL
-605 SAHDLTNPQLPADI
+605 SANDLTNPNLPQEI
-619 AALLKVHNLPPAVL
+619 AALLQLYHLPSSVL
-633 ALEVTEGAVMQDPKR
+633 ALEVTEGAVMQDPKQ
-648 VIQILSQLRDMGI
+648 VIQILTQLRDMGI

-710 QLAHSLGLKVTAEGL
+710 QLAHGLGLKVTAEGL
-725 ENLAGLAKLQQYQ
+725 ENLAGLAKLQQYS

-748 KPLTAEH
+748 KPLTSEQ
-755 FSEWLQ
+755 FSQWLDK
-761 HFGQHSQQWFEQEV
+761 FATTKDQWFE
-775 SE
+775 SETNG

>member
-14 VSLLTILALASG
+14 ISLLTILALASG
-26 LATLNTMKKDS
+26 LATLSTMKKDS
-37 EQQARQV
+37 EYQAQQV

-95 GGRVHAD
+95 GSRVHAD
-102 LVLLLSPS
+102 LVLLLSPA
-110 GDLLASTSSDLNN
+110 GDLLASTSADLTSD
-123 DNVKPLFL
+123 DVKPVFL
-131 QSKSNQSG
+131 QSKGNQSS
-139 TVNDILVLAGSSY
+139 TVNDILVLAGNSY

-192 TTNSDKGNQTLH
+192 TTNGDKGNQTLH
-204 STLDSK
+204 STLDAA

-217 LLPSLVDTHQQPFS
+217 LLPSLVDTNQQPFS
-231 SNEDQ
+231 SNEAQ

-248 LLWAVLHYPSSR
+248 LLWAVLHYPSAR

-293 ITQPLRLLSHFA
+293 ITQPLRLLSNFA

-310 GLNTKDLPA
+310 GITAVNLPE

-333 MQLDIRSREAE
+333 MQLDIRNREAE

-353 LTALKNRGAAERKLT
+353 LTGLKNRGAAERKLA
-368 ELLPSENVG
+368 ELLPSEDVG

-420 RLGGDEFLLLYTQH
+420 RLGGDEFLLLYNQH
-434 FTEEQ
+434 FSAVQ
-439 LEQFTRQ
+439 LEQLKLQ

-458 SLKVSVGAYNI
+458 SLKVSIGAYNI
-469 APGSVHANDAI
+469 SPATVHANDAI
-480 RRLDIALSH
+480 RRLDIALNH
-489 AKQQPGLLAFYQ
+489 AKQQPDLVAFYQ

-515 RDLPAALQQNQLF
+515 RDLPSALQQNQLF
-528 VVYQPKVDLAQRS
+528 VVYQPKVELSQRS
-541 CSSAEALIRWVHP
+541 CNSAEALIRWIHP
-554 ELGFVP
+554 ELGFVA

-595 GKKITVAVNL
+595 GKRITVAVNL
-605 SAHDLTNPQLPADI
+605 SAHDLTNPQLPEDI
-619 AALLKVHNLPPAVL
+619 ARLLKLYNLPSSVL
-633 ALEVTEGAVMQDPKR
+633 ALEVTEGAVMQDPKQ
-648 VIQILSQLRDMGI
+648 VIQILTQLRDMGI

-702 ALIVSATT
+702 ALIVGATT

-725 ENLAGLAKLQQYQ
+725 ENLAGLAKLQHYQ

-748 KPLTAEH
+748 KPLTSEH
-755 FSEWLQ
+755 FSIWLEQ
-761 HFGQHSQQWFEQEV
+761 FAEKNSEWFEQE
-775 SE
+775 SSS

>member
-1 MFDSL
+1 M
-6 RSRLIVSL
+6 
-14 VSLLTILALASG
+14 
-26 LATLNTMKKDS
+26 
-37 EQQARQV
+37 
-44 LRVAAN
+44 
-50 VFLQALENR
+50 
-59 ASQLTNSV
+59 
-67 SILAS
+67 
-72 DFGFRRAVAT
+72 
-82 AEQETILSVLENH
+82 
-95 GGRVHAD
+95 
-102 LVLLLSPS
+102 LLLSPS
-110 GDLLASTSSDLNN
+110 GDLLASTSTELNN
-123 DNVKPLFL
+123 DDVKPVFL
-131 QSKSNQSG
+131 QSKGNQST
-139 TVNDILVLAGSSY
+139 TVNDILVLAGNSY

-179 EQIKGITDLDISF
+179 EQIKGITDLDVSF
-192 TTNSDKGNQTLH
+192 TTNSDRGNQTLH
-204 STLDSK
+204 STLSPE

-217 LLPSLVDTHQQPFS
+217 LLPNLADTQQQPFS
-231 SNEDQ
+231 SNENQ
-236 FLSLALALDQQQ
+236 FLSLALPLDKQH

-293 ITQPLRLLSHFA
+293 ITQPLSNFA

-310 GLNTKDLPA
+310 GLTAADLPV
-319 AKGEIGLLGNTLQK
+319 AKGEIGVLGNTLHK

-344 LLYQAEHDS
+344 LLFQAEHDS
-353 LTALKNRGAAERKLT
+353 LTGLKNRGAAKRKLA
-368 ELLPSENVG
+368 ELLPSQDVG

-384 NFRHINDALGFA
+384 NFRYINDALGFA

-409 HQLQP
+409 LQLHP

-420 RLGGDEFLLLYTQH
+420 RLGGDEFLLLYTHH
-434 FTEEQ
+434 FSELQ
-439 LEQFTRQ
+439 LEQLKQQ

-458 SLKVSVGAYNI
+458 SLKVSIGAYNI
-469 APGSVHANDAI
+469 TPGSVHATDAI
-480 RRLDIALSH
+480 RRLDIALNH
-489 AKQQPGLLAFYQ
+489 AKQQQALVAFYQ

-515 RDLPAALQQNQLF
+515 RDLPAALQKNQLF
-528 VVYQPKVDLAQRS
+528 VVYQPKVELGQQ
-541 CSSAEALIRWVHP
+541 CCHSAEALIRWVHP

-560 PDEFIKLAEHSGNI
+560 PDEFIKLAEHAGNI

-579 WMLNTVVA
+579 WMLNTVTA

-595 GKKITVAVNL
+595 GKTINVAVNL
-605 SAHDLTNPQLPADI
+605 SAHDLTNPQLPEDI
-619 AALLKVHNLPPAVL
+619 ATLLKLYSLPPSAL
-633 ALEVTEGAVMQDPKR
+633 ALEVTEGAVMQDPKQ
-648 VIQILSQLRDMGI
+648 VIQILTQLRDMGI

-725 ENLAGLAKLQQYQ
+725 ENLAGLAKLQQYH

-748 KPLTAEH
+748 KPLTAQQLI
-755 FSEWLQ
+755 EWLQ
-761 HFGQHSQQWFEQEV
+761 HFEQHSLQWFEQEV
-775 SE
+775 S

>member
-439 LEQFTRQ
+439 LEQFIRQ
-446 LHSGYLLADSPL
+446 LHTGYLLADSPL

>member
-14 VSLLTILALASG
+14 VSLLTVLALASG
-26 LATLNTMKKDS
+26 LATLSTMKKDS

-59 ASQLTNSV
+59 ASQLTSSV

-95 GGRVHAD
+95 GSRVHAD
-102 LVLLLSPS
+102 LVLLLSPT
-110 GDLLASTSSDLNN
+110 GDLLSSTSSELTNAD
-123 DNVKPLFL
+123 VKPLFL
-131 QSKSNQSG
+131 QSKGNQSN
-139 TVNDILVLAGSSY
+139 TVNDILVLAGNSY

-171 FSLNKQLA
+171 FSLNKELA

-192 TTNSDKGNQTLH
+192 TTNGDRGNQTLH
-204 STLDSK
+204 STLDK
-210 TQQSLLP
+210 NTQQSLLSV
-217 LLPSLVDTHQQPFS
+217 LPSLIDTHQQPFT
-231 SNEDQ
+231 SNEEQ

-248 LLWAVLHYPSSR
+248 LLWAVLHYPSAR
-260 WQESYQQIR
+260 WQESYQNIR
-269 QQLLVIFGLSLT
+269 QQLLIIFGLSLT

-293 ITQPLRLLSHFA
+293 ITRPLHLLSSFA

-310 GLNTKDLPA
+310 GLTAADLPEA
-319 AKGEIGLLGNTLQK
+319 RGEIGLLGSTLQK
-333 MQLDIRSREAE
+333 MQLDIRSREDE

-353 LTALKNRGAAERKLT
+353 LTGLKTRGAAERKLA
-368 ELLPSENVG
+368 ELLPCKNVS

-396 NGDSLLQQMAQRL
+396 NGDALLQQMAQRL
-409 HQLQP
+409 NQLDP

-420 RLGGDEFLLLYTQH
+420 RLGGDEFLLLYSIH
-434 FTEEQ
+434 FSFAQ
-439 LEQFTRQ
+439 LEHLTQQ

-469 APGSVHANDAI
+469 SPETVHANDAI
-480 RRLDIALSH
+480 RRLDIALNH
-489 AKQQPGLLAFYQ
+489 AKQQPGLIAFYQ

-515 RDLPAALQQNQLF
+515 RDLPDALQQNQLF
-528 VVYQPKVDLAQRS
+528 VVYQPKVELDQQS
-541 CSSAEALIRWVHP
+541 CNSAEALIRWVHP
-554 ELGFVP
+554 ELGFIP

-579 WMLNTVVA
+579 WMLSKVVA
-587 QLALWYQQ
+587 QLAIWYQQ
-595 GKKITVAVNL
+595 GLRITVAVNL
-605 SAHDLTNPQLPADI
+605 SAHDLANPNLPRDI
-619 AALLKVHNLPPAVL
+619 AALLKRYHLPSSVL

-648 VIQILSQLRDMGI
+648 VIQILTQLRDMGI

-697 HNQDD
+697 HSQDD
-702 ALIVSATT
+702 ELIVSATT

-725 ENLAGLAKLQQYQ
+725 ENLAGLAKLQLHH

-748 KPLTAEH
+748 KPLTSEQ
-755 FSEWLQ
+755 FSTWLVQ
-761 HFGQHSQQWFEQEV
+761 FAQTKSKWFEQE
-775 SE
+775 SDR